1 MHLILCTIFF
11 QDKDCCA
18 YGSKGLLTVPTGG
31 GDCIMIPGAQKT
43 DGTNLPVSQ
52 CGNGLGLITA
62 TDTGSKTVCSKF
74 DIETEVTIQIKNIS
88 SCSYVSSIQSTF
100 QVRCLRIRH

>member
-1 MHLILCTIFF
+1 
-11 QDKDCCA
+11 
-18 YGSKGLLTVPTGG
+18 
-31 GDCIMIPGAQKT
+31 MIPGAQKT

-74 DIETEVTIQIKNIS
+74 DI
-88 SCSYVSSIQSTF
+88 
-100 QVRCLRIRH
+100 